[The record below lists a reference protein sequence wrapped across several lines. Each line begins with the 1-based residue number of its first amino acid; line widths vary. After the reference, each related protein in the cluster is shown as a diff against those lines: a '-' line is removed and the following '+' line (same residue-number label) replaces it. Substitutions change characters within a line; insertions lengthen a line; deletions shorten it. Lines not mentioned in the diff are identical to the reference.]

1 MGASPAVASRA
12 CHVGCFRHF
21 YWLELKQGCLWGG
34 SVARRILCHRHV
46 KEQGE
51 RRSSSVLIPT
61 LVGGKEDAPLT
72 IDKQYRTTMKSLLCR
87 AKWLSGDLNIGEFNP
102 KISLKAN
109 TILIPI
115 TFTLKLPRSKRR
127 SLKILYH
134 PSQT

>member
-34 SVARRILCHRHV
+34 SVARRILV
-46 KEQGE
+46 IVMSQ
-51 RRSSSVLIPT
+51 RSSRVLIPT
-61 LVGGKEDAPLT
+61 LVGGKEDAPST